1 MLRNKKGIEYTRT
14 KKPDLT
20 TYNNNNNNNYASFK
34 RAHTLEGAFRTRTRI
49 LLSFLQWLK
58 KHAKAQVI
66 TTYCALPV
74 SQAEKNL

>member
-1 MLRNKKGIEYTRT
+1 MTIQRVLYATQQEGIEYTRT

-34 RAHTLEGAFRTRTRI
+34 HAHTLEGAFGTRTRI

-58 KHAKAQVI
+58 NMQKRK
-66 TTYCALPV
+66 
-74 SQAEKNL
+74 